1 MNGAPHPVHETDVAD
16 VADQPAT
23 PSLEAVTPLA
33 PAPSNV
39 DPALSAPAVSDA
51 APMLPTR
58 IVIADDHPVVLFA
71 LESLISRFPYLTV
84 VGRAHTFPELFNE
97 AAQLDFDVAIVDLH
111 MPCVD
116 DLDARETLGE
126 FRQRFPGASLVVL
139 TTEADPAALRR
150 VLDVK
155 IDGILSKKDPIDL
168 IPVAIVS
175 AMAHERYVGPVVRDL
190 LAHRLHAPAGAPAR
204 AYQLLSRR
212 EREVL
217 ALYASGMSVTEIAGQ
232 IGRSIKTISAQK
244 CSAMKKLSLAN
255 DIELYRFAA
264 DCGFGAGALS

>member
-190 LAHRLHAPAGAPAR
+190 LA
-204 AYQLLSRR
+204 YQLLSRR